1 MRSIMMNLIIH
12 DLDSKEWAKVSIDY
26 AGWNVVTDNG
36 AMHPCTGCF
45 ACWNR
50 TPGTCVIKDGYENM
64 AGLIHGADEVVIM
77 SRYTYG
83 GFSGSVKNII
93 DRCLGYVLPQFEL
106 TGDETHH
113 MRRYDEDKPFT
124 FIFYGPELSDEQ
136 KADAERYVKAVC
148 ANFRSHVKSVEF
160 RTDIKSSG
168 AEAPKDSAKPA
179 SGTGSADDGAD
190 SPVKKEGRDPAK
202 KQAKNPGHMIILNG
216 SMRNKDGNSAR
227 FAGVLRTRLRSKV
240 GASAE
245 IIDLKDNMKDMEAL
259 ADDLTAADKLIFC
272 VPLYVDGLPSQVI
285 RLMEIME
292 SKPAGPQ
299 KIYVLANMG
308 LYESSQMV
316 NLFNAVKQWCERC
329 GHEYCGGLGISAGEL
344 IGALMKT
351 MPFGWGATKK
361 ASISMTVFAEAILSG
376 RAADDLYAEPHMF
389 PRSWYIK
396 IANSGWDRMAKQ
408 NGLSLEDLY
417 RKPELAEADVSIG
430 TAVAP
435 DGLNADVASHAETG
449 PATGSAA
456 GSEKPAADIS
466 ASADL
471 KTADTTAAEA
481 ADPEP
486 AAAYLEGI
494 RPVSMDHAARYG
506 EIYAAAFSGEPWN
519 DPWDPKDAEIHVRE
533 LLESKQ
539 SYGLE
544 YVLDGKVAGFILG
557 TSMLFHY
564 GRVFEINDLAVDP
577 ACQGRGIAKT
587 LLERCLTEMKKR
599 GMAGVNLITEAEG
612 FLPGFYEK
620 YGFSRE
626 DRVILM
632 GKEL

>member
-1 MRSIMMNLIIH
+1 MNLIIH
-12 DLDSKEWAKVSIDY
+12 DLDSREWAKLSSDY

-36 AMHPCTGCF
+36 AMHPCNGCF

-64 AGLIHGADEVVIM
+64 AGLIHGAAEVVIM

-83 GFSGSVKNII
+83 GLSGSVKNVI

-113 MRRYDEDKPFT
+113 MRRYEEDKPFT

-179 SGTGSADDGAD
+179 YGTGSADDGAD
-190 SPVKKEGRDPAK
+190 SPAKKEGRDPAK

-216 SMRNKDGNSAR
+216 SMRNRDGNSAR
-227 FAGVLRTRLRSKV
+227 FAGVLRTRLRGRV
-240 GASAE
+240 GANVE
-245 IIDLKDNMKDMEAL
+245 IVDLKDNMKDMETL
-259 ADDLTAADKLIFC
+259 ADDLAAADKLILC

-316 NLFNAVKQWCERC
+316 NLFSAVKQWCERC

-408 NGLSLEDLY
+408 NGLSPEDLY
-417 RKPELAEADVSIG
+417 RKPEPAEA
-430 TAVAP
+430 A
-435 DGLNADVASHAETG
+435 ADI
-449 PATGSAA
+449 GSAS
-456 GSEKPAADIS
+456 GSDKPAAGIS
-466 ASADL
+466 AP
-471 KTADTTAAEA
+471 ADTTAAAA
-481 ADPEP
+481 ADTEP
-486 AAAYLEGI
+486 AAYLEGI
-494 RPVSMDHAARYG
+494 RPVTIEHAARYG

-533 LLESKQ
+533 ILDSKQ

-557 TSMLFHY
+557 TSMIFHY

-587 LLERCLTEMKKR
+587 LLERCLAEMKRR

>member
-1 MRSIMMNLIIH
+1 MNLIIH
-12 DLDSKEWAKVSIDY
+12 DLDSREWAKVSSDY

-36 AMHPCTGCF
+36 AMHPCNGCF

-50 TPGTCVIKDGYENM
+50 TPGTCVIRDGYENM

-83 GFSGSVKNII
+83 GFSGSVKNVI

-106 TGDETHH
+106 TGGETRH

-136 KADAERYVKAVC
+136 KAAAERYVKAVC
-148 ANFRSHVKSVEF
+148 TNFRSHVKSVEF
-160 RTDIKSSG
+160 RTDIKPAN

-179 SGTGSADDGAD
+179 AGTDPADDGAD
-190 SPVKKEGRDPAK
+190 SPVNKEGRDPAK

-216 SMRNKDGNSAR
+216 SMRNRDGNSAR
-227 FAGVLRTRLRSKV
+227 FAGVLRTRLRGRI
-240 GASAE
+240 GASVE
-245 IIDLKDNMKDMEAL
+245 IIDLKDNMKDMKAL
-259 ADDLTAADKLIFC
+259 ADDLAAADKLIFC

-316 NLFNAVKQWCERC
+316 NLFSAVKQWCERC

-361 ASISMTVFAEAILSG
+361 ASISMTVFAEAILGG

-389 PRSWYIK
+389 PRSRYIK

-408 NGLSLEDLY
+408 NGLSPEELY
-417 RKPELAEADVSIG
+417 RRPEPAKADVSIG
-430 TAVAP
+430 TA
-435 DGLNADVASHAETG
+435 AE
-449 PATGSAA
+449 
-456 GSEKPAADIS
+456 
-466 ASADL
+466 
-471 KTADTTAAEA
+471 
-481 ADPEP
+481 
-486 AAAYLEGI
+486 AYLEGI

-506 EIYAAAFSGEPWN
+506 EIYAAAFSDEPWN

-587 LLERCLTEMKKR
+587 LLERCLAEMKKR

>member
-1 MRSIMMNLIIH
+1 MNLIIH
-12 DLDSKEWAKVSIDY
+12 DLDSREWAKLSSDY

-36 AMHPCTGCF
+36 AMHPCNGCF

-64 AGLIHGADEVVIM
+64 AGLIHGAAEVVIM

-83 GFSGSVKNII
+83 GFSGSVKNVI

-113 MRRYDEDKPFT
+113 MRRYEEDKPFT

-190 SPVKKEGRDPAK
+190 SPAKNEGRDPAK

-227 FAGVLRTRLRSKV
+227 FAGVLRTRLRGRV
-240 GASAE
+240 GANVE
-245 IIDLKDNMKDMEAL
+245 IVDLKDNMKDMETL
-259 ADDLTAADKLIFC
+259 ADDLAAADKLILC

-292 SKPAGPQ
+292 SKPAGLQ

-316 NLFNAVKQWCERC
+316 NLFSAVKQWCERC

-408 NGLSLEDLY
+408 NGLSPEDLY
-417 RKPELAEADVSIG
+417 RKPEPAEA
-430 TAVAP
+430 
-435 DGLNADVASHAETG
+435 
-449 PATGSAA
+449 
-456 GSEKPAADIS
+456 AADIS
-466 ASADL
+466 SASGSDKPAAGISAP
-471 KTADTTAAEA
+471 ADTTAAAA
-481 ADPEP
+481 ADTEP
-486 AAAYLEGI
+486 AAYLEGI
-494 RPVSMDHAARYG
+494 RPVTIEHAARYG

-533 LLESKQ
+533 LLDSKQ

-557 TSMLFHY
+557 TSMIFHY

-587 LLERCLTEMKKR
+587 LLERCLSEMKKR

>member
-1 MRSIMMNLIIH
+1 MNLIIH
-12 DLDSKEWAKVSIDY
+12 DLDSREWAKLSSDY

-36 AMHPCTGCF
+36 AMHPCNGCF

-50 TPGTCVIKDGYENM
+50 TPGTCIIRDGYENM

-83 GFSGSVKNII
+83 GFSGSVKNVI

-113 MRRYDEDKPFT
+113 MRRYEEDKPFT

-148 ANFRSHVKSVEF
+148 TNFRSHVESVEF
-160 RTDIKSSG
+160 RTDIKPSN
-168 AEAPKDSAKPA
+168 AEAPQTAAKPA
-179 SGTGSADDGAD
+179 AGTDPADDGAD
-190 SPVKKEGRDPAK
+190 SPVNKEGRDPAK

-216 SMRNKDGNSAR
+216 SMRNRDGNSAG
-227 FAGVLRTRLRSKV
+227 FAGVLRTRLRGRI
-240 GASAE
+240 GASVE
-245 IIDLKDNMKDMEAL
+245 IIDLKDNMKNMEAL
-259 ADDLTAADKLIFC
+259 ADDLAAADKLIFC

-316 NLFNAVKQWCERC
+316 NLFSAVKQWCERC
-329 GHEYCGGLGISAGEL
+329 GYEYCGGLGISAGEL
-344 IGALMKT
+344 IGALIKT

-361 ASISMTVFAEAILSG
+361 ASISMTVFAETILSG

-396 IANSGWDRMAKQ
+396 IANSGWDKMAKQ
-408 NGLSLEDLY
+408 NGLNPEDLY
-417 RKPELAEADVSIG
+417 RKPE
-430 TAVAP
+430 P
-435 DGLNADVASHAETG
+435 AET
-449 PATGSAA
+449 ALDIGSAA
-456 GSEKPAADIS
+456 GSEKPAAGLS
-466 ASADL
+466 APADP
-471 KTADTTAAEA
+471 KTADTAAAAA

-486 AAAYLEGI
+486 AEGTGTAAEAYLEGI
-494 RPVSMDHAARYG
+494 RPVTAEHAARYG

-533 LLESKQ
+533 LLDSKQ

-587 LLERCLTEMKKR
+587 LLERCLSEMKKR

>member
-1 MRSIMMNLIIH
+1 MNLIIH
-12 DLDSKEWAKVSIDY
+12 DLDSREWAKLSSDY

-36 AMHPCTGCF
+36 AMHPCNGCF

-64 AGLIHGADEVVIM
+64 AGLIHGAAEVVIM

-83 GFSGSVKNII
+83 GLSGSVKNVI

-113 MRRYDEDKPFT
+113 MRRYEEDKPFT
-124 FIFYGPELSDEQ
+124 FFFYGPELSDEQ

-179 SGTGSADDGAD
+179 SGTESADDGAD
-190 SPVKKEGRDPAK
+190 SPAKKEGRDPAK
-202 KQAKNPGHMIILNG
+202 KQAKNPGNMIILNG

-227 FAGVLRTRLRSKV
+227 FAGVLRTRLRGRV
-240 GASAE
+240 GANVE
-245 IIDLKDNMKDMEAL
+245 IVDLKDNMKDMEAL
-259 ADDLTAADKLIFC
+259 ADDLAAADKLIFC
-272 VPLYVDGLPSQVI
+272 VPLYVDGLPSQVM

-316 NLFNAVKQWCERC
+316 NLVSAVKQWCERC
-329 GHEYCGGLGISAGEL
+329 GYEYCGGLGISAGEL

-408 NGLSLEDLY
+408 NGLSPEDLY
-417 RKPELAEADVSIG
+417 RKPEPAEA
-430 TAVAP
+430 A
-435 DGLNADVASHAETG
+435 ADI
-449 PATGSAA
+449 GSAS
-456 GSEKPAADIS
+456 GSDKPAAGIS
-466 ASADL
+466 AP
-471 KTADTTAAEA
+471 ADTTAAAA
-481 ADPEP
+481 ADTEP
-486 AAAYLEGI
+486 AAYLEGI
-494 RPVSMDHAARYG
+494 RPVTIEHAARYG

-533 LLESKQ
+533 LLDSKQ

-557 TSMLFHY
+557 TSMIFHY

-587 LLERCLTEMKKR
+587 LFERCLSEMKKR

>member
-1 MRSIMMNLIIH
+1 MMNLIIH
-12 DLDSKEWAKVSIDY
+12 DLDSREWKKVSGDY

-36 AMHPCTGCF
+36 AMHPCNGCF

-64 AGLIHGADEVVIM
+64 GSLIHGADEMVIM
-77 SRYTYG
+77 SRYNYG
-83 GFSGSVKNII
+83 GFSGPVKNVI
-93 DRCLGYVLPQFEL
+93 DRCLGYVLPQFEII
-106 TGDETHH
+106 GDETHH
-113 MRRYDEDKPFT
+113 MRRYEEDKPFT
-124 FIFYGPELSDEQ
+124 FIFYGPGFSDEE

-160 RTDIKSSG
+160 RTDIKSPD
-168 AEAPKDSAKPA
+168 AEAAKPDA
-179 SGTGSADDGAD
+179 GAGPDAKPDAVAGGAD
-190 SPVKKEGRDPAK
+190 MPAK
-202 KQAKNPGHMIILNG
+202 KQAKNPGNMVILNG
-216 SMRNKDGNSAR
+216 SMRNRDGNSAK
-227 FAGVLRTRLRSKV
+227 FAGVLRTRLRGRV
-240 GASAE
+240 GASVE
-245 IIDLKDNMKDMEAL
+245 IVDLKDNMKDMKAF
-259 ADDLTAADKLIFC
+259 ADELSAADKLIFC
-272 VPLYVDGLPSQVI
+272 LPLYVDGLPSQVI

-292 SKPAGPQ
+292 SQPAGPQ

-308 LYESSQMV
+308 LYESSQLV
-316 NLFNAVKQWCERC
+316 NLFSAVKRWCERC
-329 GHEYCGGLGISAGEL
+329 GYEYCGGLGISAGEL

-361 ASISMTVFAEAILSG
+361 ASISMTVFAEGILSG
-376 RAADDLYAEPHMF
+376 RAAEDLFAEPHMF

-408 NGLSLEDLY
+408 NGLSPEDLY
-417 RKPELAEADVSIG
+417 RMPGPAEAAAAISSSAG
-430 TAVAP
+430 TA
-435 DGLNADVASHAETG
+435 SAETG
-449 PATGSAA
+449 AAPADISAA
-456 GSEKPAADIS
+456 SGTTSAGPEKPAA
-466 ASADL
+466 
-471 KTADTTAAEA
+471 AEP
-481 ADPEP
+481 PET
-486 AAAYLEGI
+486 YLEGI
-494 RPVSMDHAARYG
+494 RPVSIDHAARYG

-587 LLERCLTEMKKR
+587 LFERCLSEMKKR

>member
-1 MRSIMMNLIIH
+1 MNLIIH
-12 DLDSKEWAKVSIDY
+12 DLDSREWAKLSSDY

-36 AMHPCTGCF
+36 AMHPCNGCF

-64 AGLIHGADEVVIM
+64 AGLIHGAAEVVIM

-83 GFSGSVKNII
+83 GFSGSVKNVI

-113 MRRYDEDKPFT
+113 MRRYEEDKPFT

-179 SGTGSADDGAD
+179 YGTGSADDGAD
-190 SPVKKEGRDPAK
+190 SPAKKEGRDPAK

-216 SMRNKDGNSAR
+216 SMRNRDGNSAR
-227 FAGVLRTRLRSKV
+227 FAGVLRTRLRGRV
-240 GASAE
+240 GANVE
-245 IIDLKDNMKDMEAL
+245 IVDLKDNMKDMEAL
-259 ADDLTAADKLIFC
+259 ADDLAAADKLIFC

-316 NLFNAVKQWCERC
+316 NLFSAVKQWCERC
-329 GHEYCGGLGISAGEL
+329 GYEYCGGLGISAGEL

-408 NGLSLEDLY
+408 NGLSPEDLY
-417 RKPELAEADVSIG
+417 RKPEPAEAALDI
-430 TAVAP
+430 
-435 DGLNADVASHAETG
+435 
-449 PATGSAA
+449 GSAA
-456 GSEKPAADIS
+456 GSEKPSAGIS
-466 ASADL
+466 APV
-471 KTADTTAAEA
+471 DTTAAAA
-481 ADPEP
+481 ADTEP
-486 AAAYLEGI
+486 AAYLEGI
-494 RPVSMDHAARYG
+494 RPVTVEHAARYG

-587 LLERCLTEMKKR
+587 LLERCLAEMKKR

>member
-1 MRSIMMNLIIH
+1 MNLIIH
-12 DLDSKEWAKVSIDY
+12 DLDSREWAKLSSDY

-36 AMHPCTGCF
+36 AMHPCNGCF

-64 AGLIHGADEVVIM
+64 AGLIHGAAEVVIM

-83 GFSGSVKNII
+83 GFSGSVKNVI

-113 MRRYDEDKPFT
+113 MRRYEEDKPFT

-190 SPVKKEGRDPAK
+190 SPAKKEGRDPAK
-202 KQAKNPGHMIILNG
+202 KQAKNPGRMIILNG

-227 FAGVLRTRLRSKV
+227 FAGVLRTRLRGRV
-240 GASAE
+240 GANVE
-245 IIDLKDNMKDMEAL
+245 IVDLKDNMKDMETL
-259 ADDLTAADKLIFC
+259 ADDLAAADKLILC

-299 KIYVLANMG
+299 KMYVLANMG

-316 NLFNAVKQWCERC
+316 NLFSTVKQWCERC

-408 NGLSLEDLY
+408 NGLSPEDLY
-417 RKPELAEADVSIG
+417 RKPEPAEA
-430 TAVAP
+430 
-435 DGLNADVASHAETG
+435 
-449 PATGSAA
+449 
-456 GSEKPAADIS
+456 AADIS
-466 ASADL
+466 SASGSDKPAAGISAP
-471 KTADTTAAEA
+471 ADTTAAAA
-481 ADPEP
+481 ADTEP
-486 AAAYLEGI
+486 AAYLEGI
-494 RPVSMDHAARYG
+494 RPVTIEHAARYG

-533 LLESKQ
+533 ILDSKQ

-557 TSMLFHY
+557 TSMIFHY

-587 LLERCLTEMKKR
+587 LLERCLSEMKKR

>member
-1 MRSIMMNLIIH
+1 MNLIIH
-12 DLDSKEWAKVSIDY
+12 DLDSREWAKAGSEY

-36 AMHPCTGCF
+36 AMHPCSGCF

-83 GFSGSVKNII
+83 GFSGSVKNVI
-93 DRCLGYVLPQFEL
+93 DRCLGYVLPQFEI

-113 MRRYDEDKPFT
+113 MRRYEEDKPFT
-124 FIFYGPELSDEQ
+124 FIFYGRELTDEE
-136 KADAERYVKAVC
+136 KAAAERYVQAVC
-148 ANFRSHVKSVEF
+148 TNFRSHVKSVEF
-160 RTDIKSSG
+160 RTDIQSSDS
-168 AEAPKDSAKPA
+168 EAPKAEPSHGP
-179 SGTGSADDGAD
+179 GSA
-190 SPVKKEGRDPAK
+190 AK
-202 KQAKNPGHMIILNG
+202 KQPKNPGHMIILNG

-227 FAGVLRTRLRSKV
+227 LAGVLRTRLRGRI

-245 IIDLKDNMKDMEAL
+245 IIDLKDRMNDMQAL

-292 SKPAGPQ
+292 PRQAGPQ

-308 LYESSQMV
+308 LYESSQLV
-316 NLFNAVKQWCERC
+316 NLFSAVKQWCERC
-329 GHEYCGGLGISAGEL
+329 GFEYCGGLGISAGEL

-361 ASISMTVFAEAILSG
+361 ASISMTVFAEAILKG
-376 RAADDLYAEPHMF
+376 RASEDLYAEPHMF

-408 NGLSLEDLY
+408 NGLSPEDLY
-417 RKPELAEADVSIG
+417 RKPEPAEVPAAISSAG
-430 TAVAP
+430 
-435 DGLNADVASHAETG
+435 G
-449 PATGSAA
+449 P
-456 GSEKPAADIS
+456 EKPAEGIS
-466 ASADL
+466 ASADP
-471 KTADTTAAEA
+471 KTADTTAAAA

-486 AAAYLEGI
+486 AASAGIGAAAEAYLEGI
-494 RPVSMDHAARYG
+494 RPVSIDHAARYG

-519 DPWDPKDAEIHVRE
+519 DPWDPKDAETHVRE

-544 YVLDGKVAGFILG
+544 YVMDGKIAGFILG

-577 ACQGRGIAKT
+577 AFRGRGIAKT
-587 LLERCLTEMKKR
+587 LLERCLSEMKRR

>member
-1 MRSIMMNLIIH
+1 MNLIIH
-12 DLDSKEWAKVSIDY
+12 DLDSREWAKLSSDY

-36 AMHPCTGCF
+36 AMHPCNGCF

-64 AGLIHGADEVVIM
+64 AGLIHGAAEVVIM

-83 GFSGSVKNII
+83 GLSGSVKNVI

-113 MRRYDEDKPFT
+113 MRRYEEDKPFT
-124 FIFYGPELSDEQ
+124 FFFYGPELSDEQ

-179 SGTGSADDGAD
+179 SGTESADDGAD
-190 SPVKKEGRDPAK
+190 SPAKKEGRDPAK
-202 KQAKNPGHMIILNG
+202 KQAKNPGNMIILNG

-227 FAGVLRTRLRSKV
+227 FAGVLRTRLRGRV
-240 GASAE
+240 GANVE
-245 IIDLKDNMKDMEAL
+245 IVDLKDNMKDMETL
-259 ADDLTAADKLIFC
+259 ADDLAAADKLILC

-316 NLFNAVKQWCERC
+316 NLFSAVKQWCERC

-408 NGLSLEDLY
+408 NGLSPEDLY
-417 RKPELAEADVSIG
+417 RKPEPAEA
-430 TAVAP
+430 
-435 DGLNADVASHAETG
+435 
-449 PATGSAA
+449 
-456 GSEKPAADIS
+456 AADIS
-466 ASADL
+466 SASGSDKPAAGISAP
-471 KTADTTAAEA
+471 ADTTAAAA
-481 ADPEP
+481 ADTEP
-486 AAAYLEGI
+486 AAYLEGI
-494 RPVSMDHAARYG
+494 RPVTIEHAARYG

-533 LLESKQ
+533 LLDSKQ

-557 TSMLFHY
+557 TSMIFHY

-587 LLERCLTEMKKR
+587 LFERCLSEMKKR

>member
-1 MRSIMMNLIIH
+1 MNLIIH
-12 DLDSKEWAKVSIDY
+12 DLDSREWAKVSSDY

-36 AMHPCTGCF
+36 AMHPCNGCF

-50 TPGTCVIKDGYENM
+50 TPGTCVIRDGYENM

-83 GFSGSVKNII
+83 GFSGSVKNVI

-106 TGDETHH
+106 TGGETRH

-136 KADAERYVKAVC
+136 KAAAERYVKAVC
-148 ANFRSHVKSVEF
+148 TNFRSHVKSVEF
-160 RTDIKSSG
+160 RTDIKPAN

-179 SGTGSADDGAD
+179 AGTDPADDGAD
-190 SPVKKEGRDPAK
+190 SPVNKEGRDPAK

-216 SMRNKDGNSAR
+216 SMRNRDGNSAR
-227 FAGVLRTRLRSKV
+227 FAGVLRTRLRGRI
-240 GASAE
+240 GASVE
-245 IIDLKDNMKDMEAL
+245 IIDLKDNMKDMKAL
-259 ADDLTAADKLIFC
+259 ADDLAAADKLIFC

-316 NLFNAVKQWCERC
+316 NLFSAVKQWCERC

-351 MPFGWGATKK
+351 MPFGWGATKR

-408 NGLSLEDLY
+408 NGLSPEDLY
-417 RKPELAEADVSIG
+417 RKPEPAEADVSIG
-430 TAVAP
+430 TA
-435 DGLNADVASHAETG
+435 AE
-449 PATGSAA
+449 
-456 GSEKPAADIS
+456 
-466 ASADL
+466 
-471 KTADTTAAEA
+471 
-481 ADPEP
+481 
-486 AAAYLEGI
+486 AYLEGI

-557 TSMLFHY
+557 ASMLFHY

-587 LLERCLTEMKKR
+587 LLERCLAEMKKR